1 MGSGVGEL
9 LAKIDVGGLGG
20 AMLDAAAAAG
30 IGVTVTFVDSQ
41 RPVNVYISERA
52 AQILGWP
59 TSELMDRDPMAF
71 IAPEDRAWA
80 ENRYT
85 HRQNGTERGQTS
97 YELKVQRKDGT
108 QTLVEL
114 TTGMATVDGRA
125 AVFAF
130 LVDTSVRRGA
140 EEEKLRYEAHFRQ
153 LMEVAPEPIGIIR
166 DGRFVWVNRAYA
178 QALAYDAP
186 EQLVGVAISTLV
198 EPEDVPT
205 QRSREAALILKRVQ
219 QAPHVY
225 RVRKRDGSRVL
236 LEVTSVFIDYEG
248 QPAALTMARDVT
260 LRRQLERQLVEAD
273 RLAALGTLAAGIA
286 HEINNPL
293 AYVMLNLEWIARK
306 LPDLKR
312 DPSSMEGLMAMLDEA
327 RQGAE
332 RVSTIVREL
341 RSFSRADGDSR
352 HPVDLARVVQSAIRM
367 VGNEIRYRARVVTSF
382 ETVRPVWGN
391 EARLE
396 QVVVNLLLNA
406 AQAMPE
412 ARSEENEIRVELR
425 PDGDRQAVLEVH
437 DNGAGI
443 APEVLPR
450 IFDPFFTTKPV
461 GLGTGLGLSICHGI
475 VTTLGGQIA
484 AYSEPDRGTTFR
496 VVLPTSETIARD
508 APASTSRPP
517 ASQGGRR
524 ARVLVIDDELPIANT
539 LRDLLAPEHQVVAA
553 ASAREGL
560 VQLDAEEFDVVFCD
574 LMMPG
579 MSGIEL
585 YERVRTQRPGLEQRI
600 VFMTGGAFTTR
611 AAEFLASVD
620 NLRVEKPFSLGLIES
635 IVRDMA
641 AGGGPRAA
649 RHRSG

>member
-1 MGSGVGEL
+1 MSSGVGTL
-9 LAKIDVGGLGG
+9 LAEIDIGALGRT
-20 AMLDAAAAAG
+20 MFDAAAAAR
-30 IGVTVTFVDSQ
+30 IGVTVTFVDTP
-41 RPVNVYISERA
+41 RPVSAYISQA
-52 AQILGWP
+52 AADILGW
-59 TSELMDRDPMAF
+59 SIEELLSRDTLTL
-71 IAPEDRAWA
+71 IAPADRRRI
-80 ENRYT
+80 EERYDRRRAGET
-85 HRQNGTERGQTS
+85 GQTS
-97 YELKVQRKDGT
+97 YELQVQRKDGSIAT
-108 QTLVEL
+108 IEL
-114 TTGMATVDGRA
+114 TAAMAKVNGRP

-130 LVDTSVRRGA
+130 LVDVSARR
-140 EEEKLRYEAHFRQ
+140 ESEVQKLRYEARFRQ
-153 LMEVAPEPIGIIR
+153 LLEMAPEPVGIIR
-166 DGRFVWVNRAYA
+166 EGRFVWVNRAYA
-178 QALAYDAP
+178 QTLAYDSP
-186 EQLVGVAISTLV
+186 EDLVGIEISTLV
-198 EPEDVPT
+198 EPEDVAV

-219 QAPHVY
+219 QPPHVY
-225 RVRKRDGSRVL
+225 RVRKRDGSRLL
-236 LEVTSVFIDYEG
+236 LEATSVYFDYEG
-248 QPAALTMARDVT
+248 KPAAFTMARDVT
-260 LRRQLERQLVEAD
+260 LRRQLERQLIEAD

-306 LPDLKR
+306 LPEVQR
-312 DPSSMEGLMAMLDEA
+312 DPSSAEGLMAMLEEA
-327 RQGAE
+327 RQGTE

-382 ETVRPVWGN
+382 ETVCPVWGN

-412 ARSEENEIRVELR
+412 ARSEGNEIRVELR
-425 PDGDRQAVLEVH
+425 RDGHRQAVLEVH
-437 DNGAGI
+437 DNGAGM

-475 VTTLGGQIA
+475 VTSFGGQIA
-484 AYSEPDRGTTFR
+484 AYSEPGRGTTFR
-496 VVLPTSETIARD
+496 VVLPTSETVAGD
-508 APASTSRPP
+508 ATPITNRRPP
-517 ASQGGRR
+517 SQADKR
-524 ARVLVIDDELPIANT
+524 ARVLVIDDELAIANT

-560 VQLDAEEFDVVFCD
+560 ARLDAEDFDVVFCD

-585 YERVRTQRPGLEQRI
+585 YERVRTERPGLEERI

-620 NLRVEKPFSLGLIES
+620 NLRVEKPFSLGLIEN

>member
-1 MGSGVGEL
+1 MSSGVGAL
-9 LAKIDVGGLGG
+9 LAEIDIGALGRT
-20 AMLDAAAAAG
+20 MLDAAAAAR
-30 IGVTVTFVDSQ
+30 IGVTVTFVDAP
-41 RPVNVYISERA
+41 RPVSAYISQAA
-52 AQILGWP
+52 AQILGW
-59 TSELMDRDPMAF
+59 SVEELLSRDTLTL
-71 IAPEDRAWA
+71 IAPADRHRI
-80 ENRYT
+80 EERYD
-85 HRQNGTERGQTS
+85 RRRAGEMGQTS
-97 YELKVQRKDGT
+97 YELQVQRKDGSVAT
-108 QTLVEL
+108 IEL
-114 TTGMATVDGRA
+114 TAAMSRVDGRP

-130 LVDTSVRRGA
+130 LVDVSARR
-140 EEEKLRYEAHFRQ
+140 ESEVQKLRYEARFRQ
-153 LMEVAPEPIGIIR
+153 LLEIAPEPIGIVR
-166 DGRFVWVNRAYA
+166 EGRFAWVNRAYA
-178 QALAYDAP
+178 QTLAYDSP
-186 EQLVGVAISTLV
+186 EELVNVEISTLV
-198 EPEDVPT
+198 EPEDVPM

-219 QAPHVY
+219 QPPHVY
-225 RVRKRDGSRVL
+225 RVRKRDGSRLL
-236 LEVTSVFIDYEG
+236 LEVTSVYFDYEG
-248 QPAALTMARDVT
+248 KPAAFTMARDVT

-293 AYVMLNLEWIARK
+293 SYVMLNLEWIARK

-327 RQGAE
+327 RQGTE

-367 VGNEIRYRARVVTSF
+367 VGNEIRYRARVVTAF

-425 PDGDRQAVLEVH
+425 PDGERHAVLEVH

-475 VTTLGGQIA
+475 VTTFGGQIA

-496 VVLPTSETIARD
+496 VLLPTSETVAGDPTI
-508 APASTSRPP
+508 STSRPP
-517 ASQGGRR
+517 PSSQAGKR

-560 VQLDAEEFDVVFCD
+560 ARLDAEDFDVVFCD

-585 YERVRTQRPGLEQRI
+585 YERVRTERPGLEQRI

>member
-9 LAKIDVGGLGG
+9 LAKFDVGALGG

-30 IGVTVTFVDSQ
+30 IGVTVTFVDSP
-41 RPVNVYISERA
+41 RPVNAYISERA

-59 TSELMDRDPMAF
+59 ASELVNRDPIAF

-80 ENRYT
+80 ENRY
-85 HRQNGTERGQTS
+85 ERRHSGADRSQAS
-97 YELKVQRKDGT
+97 YELKIRRKDGT
-108 QTLVEL
+108 RGVVEL
-114 TTGMATVDGRA
+114 TTGMAAIDGRA
-125 AVFAF
+125 TVFAF
-130 LVDTSVRRGA
+130 LVDASARKA
-140 EEEKLRYEAHFRQ
+140 EEEEKLRHEARFRQ
-153 LMEVAPEPIGIIR
+153 LIEIAPEPIGIIR

-178 QALAYDAP
+178 EALGYDAP
-186 EQLVGVAISTLV
+186 EQLVGVAIATLV
-198 EPEDVPT
+198 EPEDVPM
-205 QRSREAALILKRVQ
+205 QRSREATLILKRTQ
-219 QAPHVY
+219 QPPHVY
-225 RVRKRDGSRVL
+225 RVHKRDGTHML
-236 LEVTSVFIDYEG
+236 LEVTSVFIEYEG
-248 QPAALTMARDVT
+248 RPAALTMARDVT

-293 AYVMLNLEWIARK
+293 AYVMLNLEWITRK
-306 LPDLKR
+306 MPDVQR
-312 DPSSMEGLMAMLDEA
+312 DPSSVAGLMAMLEEA

-352 HPVDLARVVQSAIRM
+352 HPVDMAKVVQSAIRM
-367 VGNEIRYRARVVTSF
+367 VGNEIRHRARVATSF
-382 ETVRPVWGN
+382 ETVRAVWGN

-412 ARSEENEIRVELR
+412 TRSEDNEIRVDVR
-425 PDGDRQAVLEVH
+425 PDADGHAVLEVH

-443 APEVLPR
+443 APDVLPR

-461 GLGTGLGLSICHGI
+461 GVGTGLGLSICHGI
-475 VTTLGGQIA
+475 VTSLGGQIA
-484 AYSEPDRGTTFR
+484 AYSERERGTTFK
-496 VVLPTSETIARD
+496 VVLPTSETVAEDTQSR
-508 APASTSRPP
+508 TSRPP
-517 ASQGGRR
+517 SSHSGKR

-539 LRDLLAPEHQVVAA
+539 LPELLAPEHLVVAA
-553 ASAREGL
+553 TSAREGL
-560 VQLDAEEFDVVFCD
+560 AKLDAEEFDVIFCD

-585 YERVRTQRPGLEQRI
+585 YERVRTERPGLEQRI
-600 VFMTGGAFTTR
+600 VFMTGGAFTAR

-641 AGGGPRAA
+641 AGGGSRAA
-649 RHRSG
+649 RHRPG

>member
-1 MGSGVGEL
+1 MSSGVGAL
-9 LAKIDVGGLGG
+9 LAEMDMGALGRT
-20 AMLDAAAAAG
+20 MLDAAGAAR
-30 IGVTVTFVDSQ
+30 IGVMVTFVDTP
-41 RPVNVYISERA
+41 RPVQAYISPVA
-52 AQILGWP
+52 ADILGW
-59 TSELMDRDPMAF
+59 SVEELCSGDAMRLVAPADRRRM
-71 IAPEDRAWA
+71 EERYERRRAG
-80 ENRYT
+80 ET
-85 HRQNGTERGQTS
+85 GQTS
-97 YELKVQRKDGT
+97 YEVQIQRKDGSLAT
-108 QTLVEL
+108 IEL
-114 TTGMATVDGRA
+114 TAGVATVDGRP
-125 AVFAF
+125 AVCAF
-130 LVDTSVRRGA
+130 LVDVSARKEI
-140 EEEKLRYEAHFRQ
+140 EEQKLRHEARFRQ
-153 LMEVAPEPIGIIR
+153 ILEIAPEPIGIVR
-166 DGRFVWVNRAYA
+166 DGRFVWVNGAYA
-178 QALAYDAP
+178 QALAYDSP
-186 EQLVGVAISTLV
+186 EDLLGLEISTLV
-198 EPEDVPT
+198 EPEDVAI

-219 QAPHVY
+219 QPPHVY
-225 RVRKRDGSRVL
+225 RVRKRDGSRLL
-236 LEVTSVFIDYEG
+236 LEVTSVYFDYEG
-248 QPAALTMARDVT
+248 QPAAFTMARDVT

-306 LPDLKR
+306 LPEVQR
-312 DPSSMEGLMAMLDEA
+312 DPSSAEGLMAMLEEA
-327 RQGAE
+327 RQGTE

-367 VGNEIRYRARVVTSF
+367 VGNEIRYRARVVTAF

-406 AQAMPE
+406 VQAMPE

-425 PDGDRQAVLEVH
+425 HDGARQAVLEVH

-475 VTTLGGQIA
+475 VTSFGGQIA
-484 AYSEPDRGTTFR
+484 AHSEPDRGTTFR
-496 VVLPTSETIARD
+496 VVLPTSETVAGD
-508 APASTSRPP
+508 GAPSTGRPP
-517 ASQGGRR
+517 TSQSGKR

-539 LRDLLAPEHQVVAA
+539 LCDLLAPEHQVVAA
-553 ASAREGL
+553 TSAREGL
-560 VQLDAEEFDVVFCD
+560 AKLDAEEFDVVFCD

-585 YERVRTQRPGLEQRI
+585 YERVRTERPGLEKRI

-620 NLRVEKPFSLGLIES
+620 NLRVEKPFSLGLIEN
-635 IVRDMA
+635 IVREMA
-641 AGGGPRAA
+641 AGGGTRAA

>member
-1 MGSGVGEL
+1 
-9 LAKIDVGGLGG
+9 
-20 AMLDAAAAAG
+20 MLDAAAAAG
-30 IGVTVTFVDSQ
+30 IGVTVTFVDTP
-41 RPVNVYISERA
+41 RPINAYISERA

-59 TSELMDRDPMAF
+59 AKELMERDPMAF
-71 IAPEDRAWA
+71 IAAEDRAWA
-80 ENRYT
+80 ENRYARRHT
-85 HRQNGTERGQTS
+85 GAERGQTS
-97 YELKVQRKDGT
+97 YELRIQRKDGT
-108 QTLVEL
+108 HAVVEL
-114 TTGMATVDGRA
+114 TAGTATVDGRA
-125 AVFAF
+125 TVFAF
-130 LVDTSVRRGA
+130 LVDASVRKEA
-140 EEEKLRYEAHFRQ
+140 EEEKLRYEARFHQ
-153 LMEVAPEPIGIIR
+153 LIEIAPEPIGIVR

-186 EQLVGVAISTLV
+186 EQLVGTEISTLV
-198 EPEDVPT
+198 EPEDVAA
-205 QRSREAALILKRVQ
+205 QRSREAALILKRAQ
-219 QAPHVY
+219 QPPHVY

-236 LEVTSVFIDYEG
+236 LEITSVFIDYEG
-248 QPAALTMARDVT
+248 RPAALTMARDVT

-306 LPDLKR
+306 LPELQR
-312 DPSSMEGLMAMLDEA
+312 DPSSMAGLTAMLDEA

-352 HPVDLARVVQSAIRM
+352 HPVDLTRVVQSAIRM
-367 VGNEIRYRARVVTSF
+367 VGNEIRYRARVMTSF
-382 ETVRPVWGN
+382 DTVRPVWGN

-412 ARSEENEIRVELR
+412 ARAEENEIRVDVR
-425 PDGDRQAVLEVH
+425 PDGERHALLEVH

-443 APEVLPR
+443 APDVLPR

-461 GLGTGLGLSICHGI
+461 GHGTGLGLSICHGI
-475 VTTLGGQIA
+475 VTSLGGQIA
-484 AYSEPDRGTTFR
+484 AYSEPGRGTTFR
-496 VVLPTSETIARD
+496 VLLPTSETVASD
-508 APASTSRPP
+508 GPPSTSRPP
-517 ASQGGRR
+517 ASQGGKR

-539 LRDLLAPEHQVVAA
+539 LRELLAPEHQVVAA
-553 ASAREGL
+553 ASGREAL
-560 VQLDAEEFDVVFCD
+560 AKLEAEEFDVVFCD

-585 YERVRTQRPGLEQRI
+585 FERVRSERPGLEERI

-641 AGGGPRAA
+641 AGGGSRAA
-649 RHRSG
+649 RHRSR

>member
-9 LAKIDVGGLGG
+9 LAKIDVGVLGG

-30 IGVTVTFVDSQ
+30 IGVTVTFVDSA
-41 RPVNVYISERA
+41 RPVNAYISERA

-59 TSELMDRDPMAF
+59 AEELMDRDPMAF

-80 ENRYT
+80 ENRYARR
-85 HRQNGTERGQTS
+85 HSGAERGQTS
-97 YELKVQRKDGT
+97 YELRIQRKDGT
-108 QTLVEL
+108 YASIEL
-114 TTGMATVDGRA
+114 TAGTANVDGRA
-125 AVFAF
+125 TVFAF
-130 LVDTSVRRGA
+130 LVDASVRREA
-140 EEEKLRYEAHFRQ
+140 EEEKYRYEARFRQ
-153 LMEVAPEPIGIIR
+153 LIEIAPEPIGIIR

-178 QALAYDAP
+178 KVLAYDAP
-186 EQLVGVAISTLV
+186 EQLVGVEISTLV

-205 QRSREAALILKRVQ
+205 QRSREAALILKGVQ
-219 QAPHVY
+219 QPPHVY
-225 RVRKRDGSRVL
+225 RVRKRDGSRLL
-236 LEVTSVFIDYEG
+236 LEVTSVFIEYEG
-248 QPAALTMARDVT
+248 RPAAFTMARDVT

-306 LPDLKR
+306 LPDVKR
-312 DPSSMEGLMAMLDEA
+312 DPSSAAGLMAMLDEA

-352 HPVDLARVVQSAIRM
+352 HPVDMARVVQSAIRM
-367 VGNEIRYRARVVTSF
+367 VGNEIRHRAHVVTAFDS
-382 ETVRPVWGN
+382 VRAVWGN

-412 ARSEENEIRVELR
+412 ARSEENEIRVEVR
-425 PDGDRQAVLEVH
+425 PDADGHAVLEVH

-475 VTTLGGQIA
+475 VTSLGGQIGA
-484 AYSEPDRGTTFR
+484 HSDPGRGTTFR
-496 VVLPTSETIARD
+496 VVLPTSETVAGD
-508 APASTSRPP
+508 APSTASPP
-517 ASQGGRR
+517 PSSQTGKR

-539 LRDLLAPEHQVVAA
+539 LRELLAPEHHVVAA
-553 ASAREGL
+553 VSAREGL
-560 VQLDAEEFDVVFCD
+560 AKIDSEEFDVVFCD

-579 MSGIEL
+579 MSGMDL
-585 YERVRTQRPGLEQRI
+585 YHRVRTERPGLAERI
-600 VFMTGGAFTTR
+600 VFMTGGAFTAR

-620 NLRVEKPFSLGLIES
+620 NLRVEKPFSLGLIET

>member
-1 MGSGVGEL
+1 
-9 LAKIDVGGLGG
+9 
-20 AMLDAAAAAG
+20 
-30 IGVTVTFVDSQ
+30 
-41 RPVNVYISERA
+41 
-52 AQILGWP
+52 
-59 TSELMDRDPMAF
+59 
-71 IAPEDRAWA
+71 
-80 ENRYT
+80 
-85 HRQNGTERGQTS
+85 
-97 YELKVQRKDGT
+97 
-108 QTLVEL
+108 
-114 TTGMATVDGRA
+114 
-125 AVFAF
+125 
-130 LVDTSVRRGA
+130 
-140 EEEKLRYEAHFRQ
+140 
-153 LMEVAPEPIGIIR
+153 MEVAPEPISIIR

-178 QALAYDAP
+178 QALAYEEP
-186 EQLVGVAISTLV
+186 EQLVGLAISTLV

-236 LEVTSVFIDYEG
+236 LEVTSIFIDYEG

-293 AYVMLNLEWIARK
+293 AYVMLNLEWIVRK

-312 DPSSMEGLMAMLDEA
+312 DPSSMEGLMAMLEEA

-367 VGNEIRYRARVVTSF
+367 VGNEIRYRARVVTAF

-425 PDGDRQAVLEVH
+425 PDGERHAVLEVH

-475 VTTLGGQIA
+475 VTTFGGQIA

-496 VVLPTSETIARD
+496 VLLPTSETVAGD
-508 APASTSRPP
+508 APISTSRPP
-517 ASQGGRR
+517 PSQGGRR

-539 LRDLLAPEHQVVAA
+539 LRDLLAPDHQVVAA
-553 ASAREGL
+553 VSAREGL
-560 VQLDAEEFDVVFCD
+560 AKLDAEPFDVVFCD

-585 YERVRTQRPGLEQRI
+585 YERVRTERPGLEERI